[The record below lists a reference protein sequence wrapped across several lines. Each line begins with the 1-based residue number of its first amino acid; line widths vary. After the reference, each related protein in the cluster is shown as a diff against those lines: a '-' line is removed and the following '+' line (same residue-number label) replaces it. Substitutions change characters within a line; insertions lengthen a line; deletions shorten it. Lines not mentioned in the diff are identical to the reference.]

1 MTMTIEL
8 LHIIAEIN
16 PKLTFWELIQMF
28 AK

>member
-1 MTMTIEL
+1 MTMTVEL

-16 PKLTFWELIQMF
+16 PKLTFWELIQML

>member
-16 PKLTFWELIQMF
+16 PKLTFWELIQML

>member
-8 LHIIAEIN
+8 LYIIAEIN
-16 PKLTFWELIQMF
+16 PKLTFWELIQML